1 MCVYQVTRLSS
12 EMEAKELWKVE
23 RQSPGSR
30 VWEKWSKKDTEHHR
44 AVHLGAR
51 AERDLR
57 ENL

>member
-1 MCVYQVTRLSS
+1 
-12 EMEAKELWKVE
+12 MEAKELWKVE

-51 AERDLR
+51 AEQDLR